1 MKRSASPNPHVL
13 SPVEKRV
20 KPEFHDQATPNAPVV
35 GLQHAGR
42 SAPSVAQALRPH
54 APFQQDVAPPQFS
67 PTCPPKPR
75 PSSTIFRDTQCEGHQ
90 GNYFSPSSSPGH
102 MSPPLRDFIVGSPT
116 RSHFVSPTVHCE
128 YLVSRDNSLSSPSGS
143 LSSHPLISPTFI
155 SPTNSNFSVG
165 SAASHLSG
173 TAIAIR
179 TVPTHSL
186 GPASP
191 PPPSSSARKNLQ
203 ANGYDHNKARCEFQR
218 ARAKGESI
226 TSNSSPTFAALLNST
241 LTANK
246 TSSGGPKSQAPP
258 SKKSTMSPSMHHT
271 HSYGSSDVQQP
282 AKTGPIRTSASRG
295 GYPSLTQPGR
305 RFKPPYKSTLTTLS
319 PTVSSSD
326 HNQNYNRSISH
337 DSHYNHSYS
346 ARSGSSYNAR
356 SGPSYNAGPRK
367 LMSPPHMLSRPSYQP
382 PPLPPA
388 IQLSAYQYPCMH
400 GESSARGS
408 NPQSAAD
415 RAIMSLPINPLPTAP
430 TWATEPGS
438 GPLPLPN
445 PPPHPAQPRRPTMSI
460 RPTHSN
466 GFQGP
471 TNYHDQHITGPNF
484 RPSSRSTHSPAPSAD
499 NATPSPSTVQTQ
511 PQSMVNPSPATDHA
525 SPFVTRTSTS
535 PTPLLSRGTT
545 LSASLSPTPLSAL
558 TLGNNNN
565 TLNVAPEQ
573 MATHLQILAAHV
585 GLDVHFT
592 PKSSPPPPPL
602 SKKGLS
608 KTPESL
614 HTTTP
619 KLTPPRTSGG
629 KNSRRPSFAALL
641 PGCKTAPPKHSRPG
655 QWTLEKRLIFVDRLL
670 TAGYKSLSLSDLAS
684 ELELKKKQLVNQL
697 TPGRTGSIRELCMNA
712 AARLHEPCTDCKK
725 KQAISKR
732 KADSEGLADFLLR
745 GVSERIDEDEGELEL
760 DDNDGNESLEE
771 EDELPDEDVKKDES
785 Q

>member
-466 GFQGP
+466 GLP
-471 TNYHDQHITGPNF
+471 L
-484 RPSSRSTHSPAPSAD
+484 PAP
-499 NATPSPSTVQTQ
+499 Q
-511 PQSMVNPSPATDHA
+511 
-525 SPFVTRTSTS
+525 
-535 PTPLLSRGTT
+535 
-545 LSASLSPTPLSAL
+545 
-558 TLGNNNN
+558 
-565 TLNVAPEQ
+565 
-573 MATHLQILAAHV
+573 
-585 GLDVHFT
+585 
-592 PKSSPPPPPL
+592 
-602 SKKGLS
+602 
-608 KTPESL
+608 
-614 HTTTP
+614 
-619 KLTPPRTSGG
+619 GG

>member
-1 MKRSASPNPHVL
+1 MKRSASPNLHVL

-20 KPEFHDQATPNAPVV
+20 KSEFHDQATPYAPVV
-35 GLQHAGR
+35 GLHHAGR
-42 SAPSVAQALRPH
+42 SVPSVAKALRPH

-75 PSSTIFRDTQCEGHQ
+75 PSSTIFRDTQGYAFDGHQ
-90 GNYFSPSSSPGH
+90 GNCLSPSSLPGH

-128 YLVSRDNSLSSPSGS
+128 YLVSRDNSLASPSGS

-165 SAASHLSG
+165 SATSHISG
-173 TAIAIR
+173 RAIAIR
-179 TVPTHSL
+179 TAPTLSL
-186 GPASP
+186 GPAPPP
-191 PPPSSSARKNLQ
+191 PPPSSSSPARKRLQ
-203 ANGYDHNKARCEFQR
+203 TNGYDHHKARCEFQR

-226 TSNSSPTFAALLNST
+226 TINSSPTFAALLSST
-241 LTANK
+241 LSANK
-246 TSSGGPKSQAPP
+246 TSSAGSQSQVPP
-258 SKKSTMSPSMHHT
+258 SKRPTMPPSMHHT

-295 GYPSLTQPGR
+295 GYPSLAQPR
-305 RFKPPYKSTLTTLS
+305 RHFKPRYKSNPTTLS
-319 PTVSSSD
+319 PTGSSFD
-326 HNQNYNRSISH
+326 HNQKYNRSTSH
-337 DSHYNHSYS
+337 GSHYNH
-346 ARSGSSYNAR
+346 
-356 SGPSYNAGPRK
+356 SYNAGPRK
-367 LMSPPHMLSRPSYQP
+367 LMSPPPHMLSRPSYQP

-408 NPQSAAD
+408 TAQPAAD
-415 RAIMSLPINPLPTAP
+415 RAIMPLPINPLPTAP

-466 GFQGP
+466 GFQVP
-471 TNYHDQHITGPNF
+471 TNYHDKQMTAANF
-484 RPSSRSTHSPAPSAD
+484 RPSSRSTHSPAPSTD
-499 NATPSPSTVQTQ
+499 HATPSPSTVHAQ
-511 PQSMVNPSPATDHA
+511 PQPMVNPSSATVRA
-525 SPFVTRTSTS
+525 SPFVTRPSTS
-535 PTPLLSRGTT
+535 PAPLLSRGTT
-545 LSASLSPTPLSAL
+545 LSASLSPTPLAAL
-558 TLGNNNN
+558 TVGNNN

-592 PKSSPPPPPL
+592 PKSSPPPPPH
-602 SKKGLS
+602 SKKSLS

-614 HTTTP
+614 RSTTP

-641 PGCKTAPPKHSRPG
+641 PGCRAAPPKHSRPG

-670 TAGYKSLSLSDLAS
+670 TAGYKGLSLSDLAS

-697 TPGRTGSIRELCMNA
+697 TPGRTGSIRELCMNPT
-712 AARLHEPCTDCKK
+712 ARLHEPCTDCNK
-725 KQAISKR
+725 KQAVAKR

-760 DDNDGNESLEE
+760 DDNDNDGHESLEE
-771 EDELPDEDVKKDES
+771 EDELPEEDAKKDES